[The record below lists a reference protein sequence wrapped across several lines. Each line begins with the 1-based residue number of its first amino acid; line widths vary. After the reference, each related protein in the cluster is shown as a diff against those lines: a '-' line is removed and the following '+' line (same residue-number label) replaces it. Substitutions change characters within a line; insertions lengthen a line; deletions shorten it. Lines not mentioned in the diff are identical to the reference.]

1 MRIVKNK
8 EESAYLYSEGMFGN
22 CMPMWNYWEWRA
34 LWETN
39 PQHAL
44 YDDLLYVIRYK
55 IAGSKW
61 CEYDKTIGEII
72 QYIDKWSDEAELLG
86 KYYDWNLITIQPTT
100 PDHNVILNA
109 ELSRGHQ
116 FYPGWQL
123 RYSELPM
130 KMRPALLHGERNAS
144 GLAALEI
151 VKKVMTPESYSDL
164 MDLFE
169 IYEDSVMEFTVW
181 KDCLGNVAGR
191 NSIVWEVRN
200 Y

>member
-8 EESAYLYSEGMFGN
+8 EEAARLYSEGMFGN
-22 CMPMWNYWEWRA
+22 CMPMWSYEE
-34 LWETN
+34 LVK
-39 PQHAL
+39 
-44 YDDLLYVIRYK
+44 YLLANTDHIFTICNKKWVIRYK
-55 IAGSKW
+55 IPGSKW
-61 CEYDKTIGEII
+61 MAYDLKFDDLENFIYNAVVFEGAKKD
-72 QYIDKWSDEAELLG
+72 YF
-86 KYYDWNLITIQPTT
+86 TIQPTT